1 MPSLPVLV
9 LALVLGVLY
18 AAVFHALRGRTIG
31 ELPLFTAASLAGIAA
46 GQMAAT
52 LLHHRLLMVGELH
65 FVEATALSLV
75 FISIVRLLR
84 L

>member
-1 MPSLPVLV
+1 MPSLPMLV

-18 AAVFHALRGRTIG
+18 AAVFHAMKGETSG
-31 ELPLFTAASLAGIAA
+31 ELPFFAAASLAGIAA
-46 GQMAAT
+46 GQTAAS
-52 LLHHRLLMVGELH
+52 LLHNRLLMIGELH
-65 FVEATALSLV
+65 VVEATALSLI